1 MQVQIKPHETWIK
14 ILSKRVIT
22 IPKEFREKLGL
33 EEGDIAKA
41 KIEGDKLVI
50 QSRKVAQYAEYRT
63 YSKEELDQFEK
74 EDQLPEPLASK
85 VEKSLSNLP

>member
-1 MQVQIKPHETWIK
+1 MQTQIKPQETWIK
-14 ILSKRVIT
+14 VLSKGVIT
-22 IPKEFREKLGL
+22 IPKEFREQLGL
-33 EEGDIAKA
+33 EEGDVAKA
-41 KIEGDKLVI
+41 KIEGNKLVI

-63 YSKEELDQFEK
+63 YSKEELDQFAK